1 MKYRDHRGELR
12 ESMET
17 VQEFTSK
24 KNLLEHLNGQ
34 RYGDIIEDL
43 SFEHTIYDPRTG
55 WDTYYVVAHT
65 KRGAYYVGMSDS
77 DNFDLEPQ
85 PLK

>member
-43 SFEHTIYDPRTG
+43 SLSIPYMIPVPDGIRTM
-55 WDTYYVVAHT
+55 W
-65 KRGAYYVGMSDS
+65 
-77 DNFDLEPQ
+77 
-85 PLK
+85 